1 MKQQQKK
8 QEGNA
13 WQEKRH
19 SPSYNTAYTLRANAL
34 ALRDIAPFGRDV
46 VYAGNV
52 SGNYKKIKM
61 EELKRPDIIE
71 VESFFNEYVEYFG
84 GQVISKRE
92 DNLDDRPN
100 ADYLFKSEK
109 VIAELKCFQKD
120 LFNNEEDISRI
131 MNFLDR
137 WVERKLIKQ
146 ADKLKIILG
155 SKKLSIECYYDLL
168 SACTKTIDR
177 ALHKANKQIQE
188 SKRTFSL
195 PDAKGLVLLCNDGNY
210 FVQNDIFLGLIANL
224 MSKKYIESDIDGF
237 VYFTINQVSTIP
249 NSGLDWQ
256 LWVPSYRNEN
266 DSDLS
271 QFVNDLGHKFL
282 NEFYTLKTGI
292 ESSEKFIID
301 DTEVGY
307 NAIKSMKYIP
317 KEIIYKKK

>member
-1 MKQQQKK
+1 
-8 QEGNA
+8 
-13 WQEKRH
+13 
-19 SPSYNTAYTLRANAL
+19 
-34 ALRDIAPFGRDV
+34 
-46 VYAGNV
+46 
-52 SGNYKKIKM
+52 M

-71 VESFFNEYVEYFG
+71 VESFFNEYVEYSG
-84 GQVISKRE
+84 GQVISKCE

-100 ADYLFKSEK
+100 ADYLFKNEN

-120 LFNNEEDISRI
+120 LFNNEEDIPRI

-137 WVERKLIKQ
+137 WEERKLIKQ

-155 SKKLSIECYYDLL
+155 SKKLPIECYYDLL

-210 FVQNDIFLGLIANL
+210 FVQNDIFLGLVANL
-224 MSKKYIESDIDGF
+224 MSRKYMESDIDGF
-237 VYFTINQVSTIP
+237 VYFTINQVSTVP

-292 ESSEKFIID
+292 ESSKKVITD

-307 NAIKSMKYIP
+307 NTIKSMKYIP